1 MVSDNKITL
10 DAIPPEGT
18 RDSANYESQNTHL
31 VVKLKQ
37 LPGTGTG
44 SAHAELV
51 LMAEGIFKH
60 P

>member
-1 MVSDNKITL
+1 MLYHLKEPGTLQITSHRTL
-10 DAIPPEGT
+10 D
-18 RDSANYESQNTHL
+18 L